1 MMEPL
6 IIPFLTYAVVTTFT
20 PGPNNVAASAT
31 GMRLGYRRTLPFLM
45 GMFAGFILIMLASG
59 LLTDL
64 AHRAYEGILPWL
76 KWIGVA
82 YMAWLAVSLFLPAK
96 HVSEFEPAR
105 SARFIDG
112 LLLQLV
118 NPKVILYG
126 ITIYSSFQILL
137 ANSPTRLAG
146 SAVFLSLLG
155 FSSVSLWALVGST
168 FSRLLKTKAARLVY
182 NIVMALL
189 LAYSAVAIVLH

>member
-1 MMEPL
+1 MQPL

-20 PGPNNVAASAT
+20 PGPNNIAASAT
-31 GMRLGYRRTLPFLM
+31 GMRLGYRRTLPFLL
-45 GMFAGFILIMLASG
+45 GMLAGFILIMLASG

-64 AHRAYEGILPWL
+64 ARRAYQGILPWL
-76 KWIGVA
+76 KWVGVA
-82 YMAWLAVSLFLPAK
+82 YMAWLAVSLFLPWK
-96 HVSEFEPAR
+96 HGSQAESAR

-112 LLLQLV
+112 LLLQFV

-126 ITIYSSFQILL
+126 ITIYSSFQVLL
-137 ANSPTRLAG
+137 ADTPIRLTG

-155 FSSVSLWALVGST
+155 FCSVSLWALVGSS
-168 FSRLLKTKAARLVY
+168 FSRILKTWAAMLVY

-189 LAYSAVAIVLH
+189 LIYSAVAIALH

>member
-1 MMEPL
+1 MEPL
-6 IIPFLTYAVVTTFT
+6 ILPFLSYAVVTTFT
-20 PGPNNVAASAT
+20 PGPNNIAASAT
-31 GMRLGYRRTLPFLM
+31 GMRLGYRKTLPFLL
-45 GMFAGFILIMLASG
+45 GMLAGFILIMLGSG

-64 AHRAYEGILPWL
+64 ARRAYQGILPWL

-82 YMAWLAVSLFLPAK
+82 YMTWLAVSLFLPAK
-96 HVSEFEPAR
+96 HVSEPGAAR
-105 SARFIDG
+105 SARFVDG

-137 ANSPTRLAG
+137 AQTPMRLAG

-168 FSRLLKTKAARLVY
+168 FSRILKTRAALLAY

-189 LAYSAVAIVLH
+189 LGYSAVAIILH